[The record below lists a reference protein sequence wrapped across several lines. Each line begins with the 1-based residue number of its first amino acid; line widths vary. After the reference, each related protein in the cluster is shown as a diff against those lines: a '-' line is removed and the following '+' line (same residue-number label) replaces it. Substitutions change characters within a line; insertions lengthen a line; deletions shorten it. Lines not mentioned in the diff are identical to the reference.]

1 MQYATVLS
9 FSKFYAFLG
18 GNLMK
23 SFVNL
28 VANDIE
34 RKEEILMDPTTSDI
48 ESLEEELEDIELN
61 EHTIDAEA
69 DIALD
74 SVKLFLKDVSN
85 TTIPTPQEEHDL
97 GMIILAG
104 KSAEKD
110 STNLSEEVRNE
121 LIQNGYAAQKELVER
136 NIRLVIS
143 IANNYSS
150 LDLMERVNEGCIGL
164 MRAAEKFD
172 VTTGFKFSTY
182 ATWWIRQ
189 AITRAI
195 ADQSRTIRIPVH
207 MNERLSKINNFKSNF
222 VTSSG
227 KEPSNYEIAKAL
239 GISVE
244 KVEEATSLALN
255 TSSLDVELNEDGE
268 ATVGDFVPAPFE
280 QRPDI
285 VYEANELI
293 ETIDDVLNSLKDNEE
308 KVLRMRYGIAPYSEP
323 HTLEQIGNEFGVT
336 RERIRQIE
344 DKAIRNIRR
353 SPSKMRVLGEFF
365 SAA

>member
-1 MQYATVLS
+1 
-9 FSKFYAFLG
+9 
-18 GNLMK
+18 MK

-34 RKEEILMDPTTSDI
+34 GKEAILMDPTASDI
-48 ESLEEELEDIELN
+48 ESLEKELEDIELN
-61 EHTIDAEA
+61 EHMYDAED
-69 DIALD
+69 DITLD
-74 SVKLFLKDVSN
+74 SVKLFLKDVGK

-110 STNLSEEVRNE
+110 STNLSEEARNK
-121 LIQNGYAAQKELVER
+121 LIQNGYKAQKELVER

-143 IANNYSS
+143 IAKKYSS
-150 LDLMERVNEGCIGL
+150 LDFMERVNEGCIGL

-207 MNERLSKINNFKSNF
+207 MNELLTKIKKIQAELAT
-222 VTSSG
+222 TSS
-227 KEPSNYEIAKAL
+227 KEPSNYDIAKAL

-244 KVEEATSLALN
+244 KVEEATSFLTN
-255 TSSLDVELNEDGE
+255 TASLDVVLNEDGE
-268 ATVGDFVPAPFE
+268 TTLCDLIEDENALNPENA
-280 QRPDI
+280 
-285 VYEANELI
+285 YESNELI
-293 ETIDDVLNSLKDNEE
+293 ETIDDVLSSLKENEE
-308 KVLRMRYGIAPYSEP
+308 KVLRMRYGITPFNEP

-353 SPSKMRVLGEFF
+353 SPSKMKVLGEFF
-365 SAA
+365 AAA